1 MESTNSCFLE
11 CFKIALVQATC
22 KLCFGS
28 LQNTLPR
35 SWAALL
41 PLLAGQHLL
50 LTHEFGDSSF
60 YSIARS
66 LNKVRSEEAPEETS
80 KQRGIFKPTKAA
92 ILLVL

>member
-1 MESTNSCFLE
+1 MQVLLWVSPEYT
-11 CFKIALVQATC
+11 AQ
-22 KLCFGS
+22 KL
-28 LQNTLPR
+28 
-35 SWAALL
+35 ALL

-60 YSIARS
+60 YSIPRS
-66 LNKVRSEEAPEETS
+66 LNKLRSEEAPEETS